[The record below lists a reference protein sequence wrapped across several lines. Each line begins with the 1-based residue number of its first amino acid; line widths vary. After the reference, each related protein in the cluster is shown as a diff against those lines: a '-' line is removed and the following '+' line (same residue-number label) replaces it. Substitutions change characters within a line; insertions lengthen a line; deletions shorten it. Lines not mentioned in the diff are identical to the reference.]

1 MTDRVALVTGAGQ
14 GVGLGIATVLANEGA
29 AVAVNDLHPE
39 RAEAVA
45 RSIVEAGGKAVG
57 VAFDV
62 TDRPRVEDGIAAV
75 TEQLGP
81 IDILVNNAG
90 IAEQMAIGP
99 FLQSDPATW
108 RPTFDLNLFGS
119 MECIHAV
126 APAMVD
132 RGWGRV
138 IQISSGASSTGLSIG
153 VSLYGAAKAGIEG
166 LFRHLAVELGPA
178 GVTCNVL
185 ALGLMENGVRTDQP
199 GDPCQRGLP
208 QREMIGRG
216 GSFWPPPPL
225 IRPTSPRTPPWR
237 RSACRSRPRRI
248 RIRA

>member
-199 GDPCQRGLP
+199 ERLAALTRSIPVRRLGRAT
-208 QREMIGRG
+208 EIGAAVHWLASDSAAYVTGQVIHVNG
-216 GSFWPPPPL
+216 GSL
-225 IRPTSPRTPPWR
+225 NGR
-237 RSACRSRPRRI
+237 
-248 RIRA
+248 

>member
-14 GVGLGIATVLANEGA
+14 GVGLGIATVLANEGVT
-29 AVAVNDLHPE
+29 VAVNDLHPE

-45 RSIVEAGGKAVG
+45 RSIVDAGGKAVG

-62 TDRPRVEDGIAAV
+62 TDRPGVEGGITAV
-75 TEQLGP
+75 TDQLGP

-90 IAEQMAIGP
+90 IAEHMATGP
-99 FLQSDPATW
+99 FLQSDPTTW

-126 APAMVD
+126 APVMVE
-132 RGWGRV
+132 RGWGRIV
-138 IQISSGASSTGLSIG
+138 QISSGASSTGLSIG

-166 LFRHLAVELGPA
+166 LFRHLAVELGPT

-185 ALGLMENGVRTDQP
+185 ALGLMENGVRTDP
-199 GDPCQRGLP
+199 PERVAALTRSIPVRRLGRAT
-208 QREMIGRG
+208 EIGAAVCWLASDSAAYVTGQVIHVNG
-216 GSFWPPPPL
+216 GAL
-225 IRPTSPRTPPWR
+225 NGR
-237 RSACRSRPRRI
+237 
-248 RIRA
+248 